1 MILDKEL
8 IIWDKQADKIVR
20 NTKNLYVPNFNR
32 YQPMLAVSHVDNNGD
47 TDIMYFELQLED
59 LFNWRYADTEER
71 YYDTLYRETVN
82 QIKPDDESKYL
93 SWDRKPVK
101 KKPCFWNKKL
111 GGQLTIDLDSLNL
124 TDSRMYEIIYD
135 YDPTKVKT
143 APLYRLNKPKTL
155 FWDIEVQV
163 DDPRIFPD
171 AKTTPG
177 VVNCISFC
185 HHPNVTTFGNKPLT
199 EQEIFNIERDIN
211 KHLHTEGSK
220 VTDTYKFKYVYIEN
234 EVELILKFLM
244 EVKKFT
250 AFTGWNTDEYD
261 WPYILNRLIAKS
273 KMVPTKENVDKII
286 NNIFNNMTPLG
297 GVTKS
302 FNRDRDILVPNV
314 RHKLNYDYMKV
325 YRAYDRQIKFKENY
339 SLDYTADR
347 ALGIKKVQHS
357 LGFKELYEQDYYSYI
372 LYSAVDPIIVEQID
386 KQLKTADIMYTL
398 GNLTGVEP
406 HLTLRRVLTAE
417 KTLLQYIYPKN
428 LVFPLVFRNE
438 KESTGST
445 DYEGAFVYNPVPGM
459 YKYMLSFDFASL
471 YPSTIREFNISPDT
485 LIGVDKASR
494 HAYLNS
500 GDVVYDPH
508 KHGTAPEKHQIKTAS
523 GAIYTNEYKGILP
536 EMLNF
541 YYNERVKFKDLM
553 KVAKQNAWDIEEEI
567 RKREKQKI

>member
-111 GGQLTIDLDSLNL
+111 GGQLTIDL
-124 TDSRMYEIIYD
+124 
-135 YDPTKVKT
+135 
-143 APLYRLNKPKTL
+143 
-155 FWDIEVQV
+155 DIEVQV

-314 RHKLNYDYMKV
+314 RHKLNYEIG
-325 YRAYDRQIKFKENY
+325 RASCR
-339 SLDYTADR
+339 
-347 ALGIKKVQHS
+347 
-357 LGFKELYEQDYYSYI
+357 
-372 LYSAVDPIIVEQID
+372 
-386 KQLKTADIMYTL
+386 
-398 GNLTGVEP
+398 
-406 HLTLRRVLTAE
+406 
-417 KTLLQYIYPKN
+417 
-428 LVFPLVFRNE
+428 
-438 KESTGST
+438 
-445 DYEGAFVYNPVPGM
+445 
-459 YKYMLSFDFASL
+459 
-471 YPSTIREFNISPDT
+471 
-485 LIGVDKASR
+485 
-494 HAYLNS
+494 
-500 GDVVYDPH
+500 
-508 KHGTAPEKHQIKTAS
+508 
-523 GAIYTNEYKGILP
+523 
-536 EMLNF
+536 
-541 YYNERVKFKDLM
+541 ERV
-553 KVAKQNAWDIEEEI
+553 
-567 RKREKQKI
+567 